1 MEQIKKGIQM
11 LYAIKL
17 KKGFAKTSEI
27 AKIMR
32 TKPKNVRDIGRN
44 LINRRLVRKKVEIN
58 RVRGGYNQTIWS
70 FNPKSFEKI
79 ERLLKEAY
87 GDDYED

>member
-1 MEQIKKGIQM
+1 MEDIKKGIQM
-11 LYAIKL
+11 LYAIKY

-27 AKIMR
+27 AKMMR
-32 TKPKNVRDIGRN
+32 TKKGAVRNLGRY
-44 LINRRLVRKKVEIN
+44 LINRMLVKRKTELNKI
-58 RVRGGYNQTIWS
+58 RGGYNETIWS

-87 GDDYED
+87 GDDY